1 MSQIALESFG
11 AYQKARQLFD
21 LVVADMETLKQTHFA
36 TDLCHN
42 KLAAQIQYVQT
53 SRKVTVD

>member
-21 LVVADMETLKQTHFA
+21 LVAADMEML
-36 TDLCHN
+36 TDRQDT
-42 KLAAQIQYVQT
+42 AASQE
-53 SRKVTVD
+53 

>member
-11 AYQKARQLFD
+11 AYQKSRQLFD
-21 LVVADMETLKQTHFA
+21 LVVTDMDTLKTNHFA
-36 TDLCHN
+36 IDLCHN
-42 KLAAQIQYVQT
+42 KWTARIRSMQT